1 MNQAPQLSNLGKL
14 LVDSLQKIDQ
24 FEDAVAAKK
33 KNNPIHIP
41 TVGSK
46 LSSAYEQLRNA
57 SEYTEDNLLRTRAIR
72 RYYKRTL
79 SFHDRINTQSLAE
92 ELVTELTQSGYLP
105 NDHITEEEIKSLSAY
120 IKQYYNAYWQYRKI
134 ENNLDARNKF
144 ASWTL
149 DILSVRSEQLFH
161 SNVRQLYFTQLAFA
175 YYSKQIDLN
184 SLIRDGENISQDDL
198 PLLLYIAIQKAIL
211 KLDHSTIR
219 TALIDSY
226 HQNISHIHHFE
237 AFNARLDV
245 LLDSKT
251 AQYMTRIVNRNGAA
265 MRIVYSGFYADD
277 STLTIDSLKSED
289 SLDYHLRQH
298 IEKEY
303 DDLDKRLDSGI
314 GKSIVFLLITKSI
327 IGLAIE
333 VPYDLAVYGHI
344 PILPLLLNLFF
355 PAIFIAASRLTLHTP
370 SLRNT
375 DSIAKQL
382 SDMIYSSDSSA
393 AAFSIKRP
401 RAVRSTGFNL
411 IYGIMFIF
419 SFAGLSYILY
429 TLEFNLV
436 QGVIFFIFL
445 STASFLAFRLANQIR
460 ELETV
465 HTVQGGLALIRDII
479 YLPFIYVGQYISDRY
494 AKINIIAT
502 ILDMLIELPLK
513 TVLRLVRQWTL
524 FLNSKKDELV

>member
-1 MNQAPQLSNLGKL
+1 MKQAPQLSNLGMI

-24 FEDAVAAKK
+24 FEDSTATRRE
-33 KNNPIHIP
+33 NNTIHIP

-79 SFHDRINTQSLAE
+79 SFHDRIDTKSLAE

-105 NDHITEEEIKSLSAY
+105 NDHTTEQEIKNLSGY
-120 IKQYYNAYWQYRKI
+120 IKQYYSAYWQYRKI
-134 ENNLDARNKF
+134 ESSSTARNKF
-144 ASWTL
+144 ADWTL

-161 SNVRQLYFTQLAFA
+161 SNIRQLYFTQLAFA
-175 YYSKQIDLN
+175 YYSNQIDLP
-184 SLIRDGENISQDDL
+184 SLVRDGEDIREQDL
-198 PLLLYIAIQKAIL
+198 PILLYIAIQKAIL

-226 HQNISHIHHFE
+226 HQNINHLHNFE
-237 AFNARLDV
+237 AFNTRLDM
-245 LLDSKT
+245 LFESKT
-251 AQYMTRIVNRNGAA
+251 VQYMTRIVSRNGAT
-265 MRIVYSGFYADD
+265 MRIIHSGFYAED
-277 STLTIDSLKSED
+277 STITPENLKTED
-289 SLDYHLRQH
+289 TLDYHVRQH
-298 IEKEY
+298 IEREY
-303 DDLDKRLDSGI
+303 DRLDKRLDSGI
-314 GKSIVFLLITKSI
+314 AKSIVFLLITKSI

-344 PILPLLLNLFF
+344 PLVPLLLNLFF

-370 SLRNT
+370 GRRNT
-375 DSIAKQL
+375 DSVVKQVT
-382 SDMIYSSDSSA
+382 DMVYQTENNA
-393 AAFSIKRP
+393 TFTIKRP
-401 RAVRSTGFNL
+401 RTVRSTGFNI
-411 IYGIMFIF
+411 IYGIMFLF
-419 SFAGLSYILY
+419 SFAGLTYILY
-429 TLEFNLV
+429 LLEFNLV

-465 HTVQGGLALIRDII
+465 HTVQGGLVLIRDVIN
-479 YLPFIYVGQYISDRY
+479 LPFIYVGQYISDRY

-513 TVLRLVRQWTL
+513 TILRLVRQWTL